1 MTVERKRR
9 PGTCER
15 VVYARVLP
23 LSKRDEE
30 NGPRKEVAKV
40 EIVKKE
46 TRRENEGKTRVC
58 RSYVQKESSISGG
71 GCIYLSLFVSL
82 YFPLFFFSFFL
93 FLSIVTPICSE
104 WKYLSRCGKCFLTAL
119 YASFSY
125 RGVTSKGKK
134 KWYV

>member
-40 EIVKKE
+40 EIVKKD
-46 TRRENEGKTRVC
+46 TRRENERKTRMC
-58 RSYVQKESSISGG
+58 QSYVQKESSISGG
-71 GCIYLSLFVSL
+71 GCIYLSLSLCVSL
-82 YFPLFFFSFFL
+82 LSSFFFL
-93 FLSIVTPICSE
+93 FLSVPLHRYSDLFRVKVSISLRQVF
-104 WKYLSRCGKCFLTAL
+104 SRRVVCVVLVSQSNK
-119 YASFSY
+119 
-125 RGVTSKGKK
+125 
-134 KWYV
+134 

>member
-1 MTVERKRR
+1 MTVERKRG

-40 EIVKKE
+40 EIVKKD

-58 RSYVQKESSISGG
+58 QSYVQKESSISGG
-71 GCIYLSLFVSL
+71 GCIYLSLSLCVSL
-82 YFPLFFFSFFL
+82 LSSFFFLSFCFSPSL
-93 FLSIVTPICSE
+93 LRFVPSESI
-104 WKYLSRCGKCFLTAL
+104 YLVAASVFSSRCMRRSRIAE
-119 YASFSY
+119 
-125 RGVTSKGKK
+125 
-134 KWYV
+134 